1 MRDWRSVD
9 LWDRAVLCLLIPLI
23 LLASPSAAQKML
35 TWDQR
40 DEAARLTQ
48 MVDAVADGGYAGGD
62 AWLKWSHHLL
72 RGEDGSVYIPFS
84 VVVDEAPDAFQTAS
98 VYVRVAQHGENSRA
112 GRERMRRRRL
122 TGFGP
127 GEVPINVPE
136 RDFVPRGTPVAAENA
151 AMLRLAHPE
160 GIDEATYPFE
170 DVHFIDLG
178 GTNDSA
184 PYTIRRSLTVEP
196 GDYDVYVA
204 IREAAL
210 DGSAR
215 PDAKSALLKRR
226 LHVPAFDL
234 DRLQLSSVIVA
245 DAIEPLAAPLSATE
259 QLGRPYALGGAEITP
274 VRDTIFD
281 SRDNLSLVF
290 FMYNLLTDSRG
301 RPNVS
306 VRYTFYSL
314 TMGRVEPFRST
325 APQDFNI
332 ETLPDEFDLR
342 AVGAQLPTS
351 QGVPLQSFP
360 EGTYT
365 LQIQVIDHLAD
376 ASLVEDVSFVVMDR
390 SGAEP

>member
-1 MRDWRSVD
+1 MRDWRPVNP
-9 LWDRAVLCLLIPLI
+9 WDRAVLRLLIPLVLI
-23 LLASPSAAQKML
+23 AAPSAAQKRL
-35 TWDQR
+35 SWDQR
-40 DEAARLTQ
+40 DEAARLAQ
-48 MVDAVADGGYAGGD
+48 MVDAVADGEYAGGD

-72 RGEDGSVYIPFS
+72 RGEDGRVYIPFS
-84 VVVDEAPDAFQTAS
+84 VVVDEAPDAFHTAS
-98 VYVRVAQHGENSRA
+98 VYVRVAKHGESSRA
-112 GRERMRRRRL
+112 GRERMRRSRL
-122 TGFGP
+122 TGFDP

-136 RDFVPRGTPVAAENA
+136 RDFAPAGVPVASENS

-178 GTNDSA
+178 GTNASP

-210 DGSAR
+210 DGTAR

-226 LHVPAFDL
+226 LRVPAFGV

-245 DAIEPLAAPLSATE
+245 DAIDPLSAPLSLAE

-274 VRDTIFD
+274 ARDTIFD
-281 SRDNLSLVF
+281 SQDNLSLVF

-301 RPNVS
+301 RPNVT
-306 VRYTFYSL
+306 VRYTFHSL
-314 TMGRVEPFRST
+314 TMERVEPFRST
-325 APQDFNI
+325 APQEFNA
-332 ETLPDEFDLR
+332 ETLPDGFDLR

-360 EGTYT
+360 QGSYT

-376 ASLVEDVSFVVMDR
+376 AAVVEDVSFVVMEP
-390 SGAEP
+390 SGVEP